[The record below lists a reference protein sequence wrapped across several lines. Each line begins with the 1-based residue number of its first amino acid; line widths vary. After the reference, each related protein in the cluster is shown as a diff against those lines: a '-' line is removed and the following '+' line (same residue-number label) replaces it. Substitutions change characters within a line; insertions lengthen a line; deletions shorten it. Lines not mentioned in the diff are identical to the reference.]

1 MKNKDFI
8 STVEGVALVNEHFN
22 TNIDPRGD
30 LTNYENILGML
41 FGWKGLFHVTKEEF
55 VNTIKRH
62 KIRKLQDQ
70 IDAIKNS

>member
-1 MKNKDFI
+1 MRNKDFI

-30 LTNYENILGML
+30 LTNYENILDML